1 MNESRHTDEGVT
13 FDTVMETARKEV
25 EEELGISI
33 DPSDLE
39 PLGKSFVLQVCCRCV
54 AHVLH
59 VCWRCVA
66 RVLQVCC
73 KY

>member
-1 MNESRHTDEGVT
+1 
-13 FDTVMETARKEV
+13 METARKEV
-25 EEELGISI
+25 EEDLGISI

-54 AHVLH
+54 AGVLQ
-59 VCWRCVA
+59 VCCRCVTGVLQVCCRCVA
-66 RVLQVCC
+66 GVLQVCC